1 MLIFL
6 LSLFGIITG
15 CWMVSLID
23 SVLEA
28 KNSLEKRFIRAVKK
42 KDFYIEYQPIVQAS
56 DRVVVAYEA
65 LVRWQDR
72 YFGRVSPELFIGLAS
87 RLKTVPET
95 IRICDGNRSG

>member
-1 MLIFL
+1 MSLSWMLIFL

-23 SVLEA
+23 SALEA

-56 DRVVVAYEA
+56 DRVVVAYE
-65 LVRWQDR
+65 
-72 YFGRVSPELFIGLAS
+72 
-87 RLKTVPET
+87 
-95 IRICDGNRSG
+95 